1 MSRLTGNNVD
11 KNVLSNHS
19 AIKDELKKNEEKISM
34 SRMAG
39 TNLTMD

>member
-1 MSRLTGNNVD
+1 MTRLTGNSVD

-19 AIKDELKKNEEKISM
+19 AIKDELKKNEEKINM